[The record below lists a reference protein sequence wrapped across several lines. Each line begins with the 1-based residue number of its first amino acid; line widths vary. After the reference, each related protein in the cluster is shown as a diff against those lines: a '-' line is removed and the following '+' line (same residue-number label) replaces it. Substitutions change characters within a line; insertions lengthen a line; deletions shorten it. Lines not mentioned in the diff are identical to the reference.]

1 MSLMVLREQT
11 VNINM
16 VLELSMKKQVK
27 IYFIRNLLIRPKK
40 EQLKDFKEDFLIL
53 VAPGCKVD
61 YKKIRIK

>member
-1 MSLMVLREQT
+1 MALQELI

-27 IYFIRNLLIRPKK
+27 IYLLETYLFDLKRNI
-40 EQLKDFKEDFLIL
+40 LKDFKEDFLIL

-61 YKKIRIK
+61 YQKIRN